1 MDKSHEINKIP
12 FYELLTDEQ
21 KKEVLDHSKIKAF
34 GKECRIAERLRI
46 ETLRSYYL
54 QEVGF
59 LGQTF

>member
-34 GKECRIAERLRI
+34 GKECRIAGI
-46 ETLRSYYL
+46 
-54 QEVGF
+54 
-59 LGQTF
+59 